1 MSPHLRRGRSAS
13 QHMDDEAPS
22 YSSDELISQR
32 VNHLLF
38 INRLT
43 RRKAAEQLGISHSAF
58 NTKINGGSSWRA
70 DEIVNLT
77 DRFGVTFDFLIGR
90 QPIELAAP
98 SERTTL
104 ARSAS
109 SALEPQGR
117 PTPRGDSES
126 PEGAER
132 SGPQQP

>member
-1 MSPHLRRGRSAS
+1 
-13 QHMDDEAPS
+13 MDDEAPS

-58 NTKINGGSSWRA
+58 NTKINGGSTWRA

-98 SERTTL
+98 SEHPAPTSE
-104 ARSAS
+104 ARSISDAPRS
-109 SALEPQGR
+109 SE
-117 PTPRGDSES
+117 PRGASES
-126 PEGAER
+126 RDAAREAKPW
-132 SGPQQP
+132 QP

>member
-1 MSPHLRRGRSAS
+1 MTEDKRF
-13 QHMDDEAPS
+13 
-22 YSSDELISQR
+22 SSDELISQR

-70 DEIVNLT
+70 DEIVGLT

-90 QPIELAAP
+90 APIEMASPTPIAP
-98 SERTTL
+98 LSGGQVESDL
-104 ARSAS
+104 P
-109 SALEPQGR
+109 EGQVENGR
-117 PTPRGDSES
+117 PES
-126 PEGAER
+126 
-132 SGPQQP
+132 